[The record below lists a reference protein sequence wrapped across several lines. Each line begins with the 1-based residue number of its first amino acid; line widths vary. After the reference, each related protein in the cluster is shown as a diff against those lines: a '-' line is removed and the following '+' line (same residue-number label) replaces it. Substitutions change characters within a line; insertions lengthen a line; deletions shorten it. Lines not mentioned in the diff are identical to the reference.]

1 MAISNDLARG
11 LKKVDKD
18 LDFMMTC
25 FVEVLEQLDH
35 KDLAGTLPWMGKRK
49 LRGVQLF
56 SYRGVQAYSIAFQLL
71 NMVEENASAQSK
83 RLREDKHGLASDPG
97 SWGRALRALVDAG
110 LTDKQIAK
118 RLNRMRV
125 EPVLTAHPTEAKRA
139 TVLEI
144 HREIYKLLVRRENN
158 MWTAAEQR
166 AIREEIK
173 VALERLWRTGEFY
186 HQKPDVQSELRNI
199 NYFLSKV
206 FPDAVVSMDL
216 RLRQAWEEAGFDPA
230 RVEHPDSLPQV
241 VLGTWVGGDRDG
253 HPLVTAEVTTRALN
267 LFRSTAI
274 AICNERLE
282 TLGQRLS
289 LGDHLQSPPPV
300 FIRQVEKHAAA
311 HGEAGEAAI
320 KRNVGETWR
329 QYVNL
334 IHLRLPNPVGALGH
348 GQHATPEG
356 VIADLLFLRETLI
369 EVGAG
374 RIARAELDPLLR
386 FLRTFG
392 FHMAV
397 LDIRQN
403 SAFHDKAIGQ
413 LLAAT
418 GQDDANFAQWDES
431 RRLGFLDSE
440 LRSTRPFLR
449 EQASIGPEADAVV
462 ACHRALVTHIDHYG
476 SAGLG
481 SLIVSMTRSVSD
493 LLSVYLLA
501 REAGLTA
508 GGSDDAYCLLP
519 VVPLF
524 ETIGDLERSTGIM
537 DAFLSHPMTQRTL
550 KARRDAGLTDG
561 LTQQVMIGYSDS
573 NKDGGILA
581 SLWNLYRAQQN
592 LAAVGAKHGVR
603 IVFFHGRGGT
613 ISRGAGP
620 THRFIDALPQGS
632 IQGEMRV
639 TEQGESITQKYANH
653 ITAVNN
659 LELLTAGV
667 TQNTFLH
674 DVAVR
679 SEAAQAKV
687 MDRLAE
693 FSREAYQDLIRTPRF
708 IEFFRQATPIDV
720 IEASRIGSRPSRR
733 TGAASLEDLRA
744 IPWVFAWSQA
754 RFYLSGWYGVG
765 SALAR
770 LKEEDPK
777 GFEVIRK
784 NYDDWPPL
792 RYMLKNASTS
802 VLASNRSMMKLY
814 GGLVTD
820 KKLRSL
826 FLNRILAEH
835 NLARKML
842 DELSGSKLSEGRPR
856 LRKVIALR
864 ESAIDLLHE
873 QQVALL
879 KDWRKKVADGDRKEA
894 DALLPQ
900 MLLSLN
906 AIAAGLQATG

>member
-1 MAISNDLARG
+1 MAISTDLARG

-97 SWGRALRALVDAG
+97 SWGRALRALADAG

-216 RLRQAWEEAGFDPA
+216 RLRQAWEEAGFDPS
-230 RVEHPDSLPQV
+230 RVEHPDTLPQI

-253 HPLVTAEVTTRALN
+253 HPLVTSEVTTRALN

-329 QYVNL
+329 QYINL
-334 IHLRLPNPVGALGH
+334 IHLRLPNPVGELGH
-348 GQHATPEG
+348 GQHRTPEG

-462 ACHRALVTHIDHYG
+462 ACHRALVTHIDQYG

-508 GGSDDAYCLLP
+508 GGSEDAYCLLP

-592 LAAVGAKHGVR
+592 LAAVGEKHGVR

-693 FSREAYQDLIRTPRF
+693 FSREAYQELIRTPRF

>member
-1 MAISNDLARG
+1 
-11 LKKVDKD
+11 
-18 LDFMMTC
+18 MMTC

-230 RVEHPDSLPQV
+230 RVEHPDSLPQI

-311 HGEAGEAAI
+311 HGEAGEAAL
-320 KRNVGETWR
+320 KRNIGETWR

-334 IHLRLPNPVGALGH
+334 VRLRLPNPVGALGQ
-348 GQHATPEG
+348 GQHRTPEG

-462 ACHRALVTHIDHYG
+462 ACHRALATHIDHYG
-476 SAGLG
+476 AAGLG

-592 LAAVGAKHGVR
+592 LAAVGEKHGVR

>member
-1 MAISNDLARG
+1 
-11 LKKVDKD
+11 
-18 LDFMMTC
+18 
-25 FVEVLEQLDH
+25 
-35 KDLAGTLPWMGKRK
+35 
-49 LRGVQLF
+49 
-56 SYRGVQAYSIAFQLL
+56 
-71 NMVEENASAQSK
+71 
-83 RLREDKHGLASDPG
+83 
-97 SWGRALRALVDAG
+97 
-110 LTDKQIAK
+110 
-118 RLNRMRV
+118 MRV

-173 VALERLWRTGEFY
+173 VALERLWRTGEIY

-216 RLRQAWEEAGFDPA
+216 RLRQAWEEAGLDPA
-230 RVEHPDSLPQV
+230 RVEHPDSLPQI

-253 HPLVTAEVTTRALN
+253 HPLVTAEVTARALN

-311 HGEAGEAAI
+311 HGEAGEAAL
-320 KRNVGETWR
+320 KRNIGETWR

-334 IHLRLPNPVGALGH
+334 VRLRLPNTVGELGP
-348 GQHATPEG
+348 GQHRTPEG

-449 EQASIGPEADAVV
+449 EQASIGPEADAAV
-462 ACHRALVTHIDHYG
+462 ACHRALVTHIDQYG

-592 LAAVGAKHGVR
+592 LAAVGEKHGVR

-693 FSREAYQDLIRTPRF
+693 FSREAYQELIRTPRF

>member
-18 LDFMMTC
+18 LDFMMSC

-49 LRGVQLF
+49 LRGVQIF

-158 MWTAAEQR
+158 MWTVAEQR

-173 VALERLWRTGEFY
+173 VALERLWRTGEIY

-216 RLRQAWEEAGFDPA
+216 RLRQAWEEAGLDPS
-230 RVEHPDSLPQV
+230 RVEHPDSLPQI

-253 HPLVTAEVTTRALN
+253 HPLVTAEVTARALN

-311 HGEAGEAAI
+311 HGEAGEAAL
-320 KRNVGETWR
+320 KRNIGETWR

-334 IHLRLPNPVGALGH
+334 VRLRLPNTVGELGP
-348 GQHATPEG
+348 GQHRTPEG

-462 ACHRALVTHIDHYG
+462 ACHRTLVGHIEQYG
-476 SAGLG
+476 AAGLG

-592 LAAVGAKHGVR
+592 LAAVGEKHGVR

-667 TQNTFLH
+667 TQNTLLH

>member
-49 LRGVQLF
+49 LRGVQIF

-230 RVEHPDSLPQV
+230 RVEHPDSLPQI

-311 HGEAGEAAI
+311 HGEAGEAAL
-320 KRNVGETWR
+320 KRNIGETWR

-334 IHLRLPNPVGALGH
+334 VRLRLPNPVGALGQ
-348 GQHATPEG
+348 GQHRTPEG

-462 ACHRALVTHIDHYG
+462 ACHRALATHIDHYG
-476 SAGLG
+476 AAGLG

-592 LAAVGAKHGVR
+592 LAAVGEKHGVR

>member
-1 MAISNDLARG
+1 
-11 LKKVDKD
+11 
-18 LDFMMTC
+18 
-25 FVEVLEQLDH
+25 
-35 KDLAGTLPWMGKRK
+35 
-49 LRGVQLF
+49 
-56 SYRGVQAYSIAFQLL
+56 
-71 NMVEENASAQSK
+71 
-83 RLREDKHGLASDPG
+83 
-97 SWGRALRALVDAG
+97 
-110 LTDKQIAK
+110 
-118 RLNRMRV
+118 
-125 EPVLTAHPTEAKRA
+125 
-139 TVLEI
+139 
-144 HREIYKLLVRRENN
+144 

-230 RVEHPDSLPQV
+230 RVEHPDSLPQI

-311 HGEAGEAAI
+311 HGEAGEAALR
-320 KRNVGETWR
+320 RNVGETWR

-334 IHLRLPNPVGALGH
+334 IHLRLPNPVGALGQ
-348 GQHATPEG
+348 GQHRTPEG

-449 EQASIGPEADAVV
+449 EQASIGNEADAVV
-462 ACHRALVTHIDHYG
+462 ACHRALVTHIDQYG

-550 KARRDAGLTDG
+550 KARREAGLTDG

-592 LAAVGAKHGVR
+592 LAAVGEKHGVR

-679 SEAAQAKV
+679 SETAQAKV

>member
-97 SWGRALRALVDAG
+97 SWGRALRALADAG

-311 HGEAGEAAI
+311 HGEAGEAAL
-320 KRNVGETWR
+320 KRNIGETWR

-334 IHLRLPNPVGALGH
+334 VHLRLPNPVGELGH
-348 GQHATPEG
+348 GQHRTPEG
-356 VIADLLFLRETLI
+356 VIADLLFLRETLV

-413 LLAAT
+413 LLAGT
-418 GQDDANFAQWDES
+418 GQDDAHFAQWDES

-440 LRSTRPFLR
+440 LRSTRPFMR

-462 ACHRALVTHIDHYG
+462 ACHRALVTHIDQYG

-592 LAAVGAKHGVR
+592 LAAVGEKHGVR
-603 IVFFHGRGGT
+603 IIFFHGRGGT

-679 SEAAQAKV
+679 SETAQAKV

>member
-97 SWGRALRALVDAG
+97 SWGRALRALAAAG

-158 MWTAAEQR
+158 MWTVAEQR

-230 RVEHPDSLPQV
+230 RVEHPDTLPQI

-311 HGEAGEAAI
+311 HGEAGEAAL

-334 IHLRLPNPVGALGH
+334 IHLRLPNPVGELGH
-348 GQHATPEG
+348 GQHRTPEG

-392 FHMAV
+392 FHMAI

-462 ACHRALVTHIDHYG
+462 ACHRALVTHIDQYG
-476 SAGLG
+476 AAGLG

-592 LAAVGAKHGVR
+592 LAAVGEKHGVR

-693 FSREAYQDLIRTPRF
+693 FSREAYQELIHTPRF

-784 NYDDWPPL
+784 NFDDWPPL

>member
-11 LKKVDKD
+11 LKKVDQD
-18 LDFMMTC
+18 LAFMMGC
-25 FVEVLEQLDH
+25 FVEVLEQLEH

-49 LRGVQLF
+49 LRGVQIF

-83 RLREDKHGLASDPG
+83 RLRESKHGLASDPG
-97 SWGRALRALVDAG
+97 SWGRALKRLRDSG
-110 LTDKQIAK
+110 LSDKQVAK
-118 RLNRMRV
+118 RLNRIRV

-144 HREIYKLLVRRENN
+144 HREIYKLLVRRENS
-158 MWTAAEQR
+158 MWTVAEQR
-166 AIREEIK
+166 AIRDEIK

-186 HQKPDVQSELRNI
+186 QQKPDVQSELRNI

-206 FPDAVVSMDL
+206 FPDALVSMDL
-216 RLRQAWEEAGFDPA
+216 RLRQAWEEAGFSADKI
-230 RVEHPDSLPQV
+230 EHPDSMPMIT
-241 VLGTWVGGDRDG
+241 LGTWVGGDRDG

-267 LFRSTAI
+267 LFRSTALAI
-274 AICNERLE
+274 ANERLE

-289 LGDHLQSPPPV
+289 LGDHLQLPPAV
-300 FIRQVEKHAAA
+300 FVKQVEKHAAVQ
-311 HGEAGEAAI
+311 GEAGEAAL
-320 KRNVGETWR
+320 KRNIGETWR
-329 QYVNL
+329 QYINL
-334 IHLRLPNPVGALGH
+334 IRLRLPETVGESAPGKH
-348 GQHATPEG
+348 KTPDG

-374 RIARAELDPLLR
+374 NIARYELDPLIR

-392 FHMAV
+392 FHMAT

-413 LLAAT
+413 LMEAAGLT
-418 GQDDANFAQWDES
+418 DTDYARWDES

-440 LRSTRPFLR
+440 LRSTRPFIR
-449 EQASIGPEADAVV
+449 EQASIGPEADAVI
-462 ACHRALVTHIDHYG
+462 ACHRALGEHIKQYG

-481 SLIVSMTRSVSD
+481 ALIVSMTRSVSD

-508 GGSDDAYCLLP
+508 GGAEDAYCLLP

-524 ETIGDLERSTGIM
+524 ETIDDLERSTAIL
-537 DAFLSHPMTQRTL
+537 DAFLSHPMTRRTL
-550 KARRDAGLTDG
+550 EMRRDTGVTDG
-561 LTQQVMIGYSDS
+561 LAQQVMIGYSDS

-581 SLWNLYRAQQN
+581 SLWNLYRAQLN
-592 LAAVGAKHGVR
+592 LTAVGAKHGVR

-620 THRFIDALPQGS
+620 THRFIDALPPGS
-632 IQGEMRV
+632 INGELRV

-659 LELLTAGV
+659 LELLSAGV
-667 TQNTFLH
+667 TQNTLLNEAVEAD
-674 DVAVR
+674 DVAL
-679 SEAAQAKV
+679 SKV

-693 FSREAYQDLIRTPRF
+693 FSREAYQGLIRTPKF

-770 LKEEDPK
+770 MKEEDPK
-777 GFEVIRK
+777 GFELLRK
-784 NYDDWPPL
+784 HYDSWAPL

-802 VLASNRSMMKLY
+802 VMAANRSMMKLY
-814 GGLVTD
+814 GSMVTD
-820 KKLRSL
+820 KKLRNQ
-826 FLNRILAEH
+826 FLGRILAEH
-835 NLARKML
+835 SLTRKML
-842 DELSGSKLSEGRPR
+842 NDLSDSKLTEGRPR
-856 LRKVIALR
+856 LRKVIMLR
-864 ESAIDLLHE
+864 EAAIDLLHE

-879 KDWRKKVADGDRKEA
+879 KDWRKKLADGERKEA
-894 DALLPQ
+894 EALLPQ

>member
-25 FVEVLEQLDH
+25 FVEVLEQLGH

-49 LRGVQLF
+49 LRGVQIF

-97 SWGRALRALVDAG
+97 SWGRALRALVAAG

-173 VALERLWRTGEFY
+173 VALERLWRTGEIY

-216 RLRQAWEEAGFDPA
+216 RLRQAWEEAGLDPD

-253 HPLVTAEVTTRALN
+253 HPLVTAEVTARALN

-289 LGDHLQSPPPV
+289 LGDHLQAPPAV
-300 FIRQVEKHAAA
+300 FSRQVEKHAAA
-311 HGEAGEAAI
+311 HGEAGEAAL
-320 KRNVGETWR
+320 KRNIGETWR

-334 IHLRLPNPVGALGH
+334 VRLRLPNAVGELGP
-348 GQHATPEG
+348 GQHRSPEG

-462 ACHRALVTHIDHYG
+462 ACHRTLVEHIEQYG

-592 LAAVGAKHGVR
+592 LAAVGEKHGVR

-667 TQNTFLH
+667 TQNTLLH

-765 SALAR
+765 SGLAR

-777 GFEVIRK
+777 GFEIIRK
-784 NYDDWPPL
+784 NYDDWAPL

-820 KKLRSL
+820 KKLRAL

-835 NLARKML
+835 NLARRML

-879 KDWRKKVADGDRKEA
+879 KEWRKTVAEGDRKEA
-894 DALLPQ
+894 EALLPQ

>member
-25 FVEVLEQLDH
+25 FVEVLEQLGH

-83 RLREDKHGLASDPG
+83 RLREDKYGLASDPG
-97 SWGRALRALVDAG
+97 SWGRALRALIAAG

-144 HREIYKLLVRRENN
+144 HREIYKLLVRRENK

-186 HQKPDVQSELRNI
+186 NQKPEVQSELRNI

-216 RLRQAWEEAGFDPA
+216 RLRQAWEEAGLDPD
-230 RVEHPDSLPQV
+230 RVEHPDSLPQI

-253 HPLVTAEVTTRALN
+253 HPLVTAEVTARALN
-267 LFRSTAI
+267 LFRVTAI
-274 AICNERLE
+274 SICNERLE

-289 LGDHLQSPPPV
+289 LGDHLQQPPAV
-300 FIRQVEKHAAA
+300 FIRQVEKHAVA
-311 HGEAGEAAI
+311 HGEAGEAAL
-320 KRNVGETWR
+320 KRNIGETWR

-334 IHLRLPNPVGALGH
+334 TRLRMPNPVGTLGP
-348 GQHATPEG
+348 GQHRTPEG

-374 RIARAELDPLLR
+374 RIARSELDPLLR

-403 SAFHDKAIGQ
+403 SAFHDKAVGQ
-413 LLAAT
+413 LLAAA
-418 GQDDANFAQWDES
+418 GQDDAQFAQWDES

-449 EQASIGPEADAVV
+449 EQSSIAPEADAVV
-462 ACHRALVTHIDHYG
+462 ACHRALATHIDQYG

-550 KARRDAGLTDG
+550 KARRDAGQTDG

-592 LAAVGAKHGVR
+592 LTAVGEKHGVR

-667 TQNTFLH
+667 TQNTLLH

-679 SEAAQAKV
+679 NETAQAKV

-777 GFEVIRK
+777 GFEIICK
-784 NYDDWPPL
+784 NCDDSPPL

-802 VLASNRSMMKLY
+802 VLASNRSMMRLY
-814 GGLVTD
+814 GGLVAE
-820 KKLRSL
+820 KKLRKP

-835 NLARKML
+835 SLARKML

-894 DALLPQ
+894 DELLPQ

>member
-1 MAISNDLARG
+1 
-11 LKKVDKD
+11 
-18 LDFMMTC
+18 
-25 FVEVLEQLDH
+25 
-35 KDLAGTLPWMGKRK
+35 
-49 LRGVQLF
+49 
-56 SYRGVQAYSIAFQLL
+56 
-71 NMVEENASAQSK
+71 
-83 RLREDKHGLASDPG
+83 
-97 SWGRALRALVDAG
+97 
-110 LTDKQIAK
+110 
-118 RLNRMRV
+118 
-125 EPVLTAHPTEAKRA
+125 
-139 TVLEI
+139 
-144 HREIYKLLVRRENN
+144 
-158 MWTAAEQR
+158 
-166 AIREEIK
+166 
-173 VALERLWRTGEFY
+173 
-186 HQKPDVQSELRNI
+186 
-199 NYFLSKV
+199 
-206 FPDAVVSMDL
+206 MDL
-216 RLRQAWEEAGFDPA
+216 RLRQAWEEAGFDPS
-230 RVEHPDSLPQV
+230 RVEHPDTLPQI

-320 KRNVGETWR
+320 KRNIGETWR

-334 IHLRLPNPVGALGH
+334 IHLRLPNPVGALGQ
-348 GQHATPEG
+348 GQHRTPEG

-403 SAFHDKAIGQ
+403 SAFHDKAISQ

-462 ACHRALVTHIDHYG
+462 ACHRALVTHIDQYG

-603 IVFFHGRGGT
+603 IIFFHGRGGT

-667 TQNTFLH
+667 TQNTLLH

-814 GGLVTD
+814 GALVTD

>member
-97 SWGRALRALVDAG
+97 SWGRALRALVAAG

-230 RVEHPDSLPQV
+230 RVEHPDALPQI

-289 LGDHLQSPPPV
+289 LGDHLQEPPAV

-311 HGEAGEAAI
+311 HGEAGEAAL

-334 IHLRLPNPVGALGH
+334 IHLRLPNPVGALGQ
-348 GQHATPEG
+348 GQHRTPEG

-418 GQDDANFAQWDES
+418 GQDDADFAHWDES

-462 ACHRALVTHIDHYG
+462 ACHRALATHIDHYG
-476 SAGLG
+476 AAGLG

-524 ETIGDLERSTGIM
+524 ETIGDLERSTAIM
-537 DAFLSHPMTQRTL
+537 EAFLSHPMTQRTL

-592 LAAVGAKHGVR
+592 LAAVGQKHGVR

>member
-18 LDFMMTC
+18 LDFMMSC

-49 LRGVQLF
+49 LRGVQIF

-173 VALERLWRTGEFY
+173 VALERLWRTGEIY

-216 RLRQAWEEAGFDPA
+216 RLRQAWEEAGLDPA
-230 RVEHPDSLPQV
+230 RVEHPDSLPQI

-253 HPLVTAEVTTRALN
+253 HPLVTAEVTARALN

-311 HGEAGEAAI
+311 HGEAGEAAL
-320 KRNVGETWR
+320 KRNIGETWR

-334 IHLRLPNPVGALGH
+334 VRLRLPNTVGELGP
-348 GQHATPEG
+348 GQHRTPEG

-418 GQDDANFAQWDES
+418 GQEDANFAQWDES

-462 ACHRALVTHIDHYG
+462 ACHRTLVEHIEQYG

-592 LAAVGAKHGVR
+592 LAAVGEKHGVR

-667 TQNTFLH
+667 TQNTLLH
-674 DVAVR
+674 DVAIR

-814 GGLVTD
+814 GSLVTD

>member
-230 RVEHPDSLPQV
+230 RVEHPDTLPQI

-334 IHLRLPNPVGALGH
+334 IHLRLPNPVGALGQ
-348 GQHATPEG
+348 GQHRTPEG

-462 ACHRALVTHIDHYG
+462 ACHRALVTHIDQYG

-592 LAAVGAKHGVR
+592 LAAVGEKHGVR

-777 GFEVIRK
+777 GFEIIRK

>member
-97 SWGRALRALVDAG
+97 SWGRALRALADAG

-216 RLRQAWEEAGFDPA
+216 RLRQAWEEAGFDPS
-230 RVEHPDSLPQV
+230 RVEHPDTLPQI

-311 HGEAGEAAI
+311 HGEAGEAAL
-320 KRNVGETWR
+320 KRNIGETWR

-334 IHLRLPNPVGALGH
+334 IHLRLPNPVGELGH
-348 GQHATPEG
+348 GQHPTPEG

-403 SAFHDKAIGQ
+403 SAFHDKAISQ

-418 GQDDANFAQWDES
+418 GQEDANFAQWDES

-462 ACHRALVTHIDHYG
+462 ACHRALVTHIDQYG

-603 IVFFHGRGGT
+603 IIFFHGRGGT

-777 GFEVIRK
+777 GFEIIRK

>member
-230 RVEHPDSLPQV
+230 RVEHPDSLPQI

-334 IHLRLPNPVGALGH
+334 IHLRLPNPVGALGQ
-348 GQHATPEG
+348 GQHRTPEG

-449 EQASIGPEADAVV
+449 EQASIGNEADAVV
-462 ACHRALVTHIDHYG
+462 ACHRALVTHIDQYG

-592 LAAVGAKHGVR
+592 LAAVGEKHGVR

-679 SEAAQAKV
+679 SETAQAKV

>member
-18 LDFMMTC
+18 LDFMMSC

-49 LRGVQLF
+49 LRGVQIF

-173 VALERLWRTGEFY
+173 VALERLWRTGEIY

-216 RLRQAWEEAGFDPA
+216 RLRQAWEEAGLDPA
-230 RVEHPDSLPQV
+230 RVEHPDSLPQI

-311 HGEAGEAAI
+311 HGEAGEAAL
-320 KRNVGETWR
+320 KRNIGETWR

-334 IHLRLPNPVGALGH
+334 VRLRLPNTVGELGP
-348 GQHATPEG
+348 GQHRTPEG

-462 ACHRALVTHIDHYG
+462 ACHRALVTHIDQYG

-537 DAFLSHPMTQRTL
+537 EAFLSHPMTQRTL

-592 LAAVGAKHGVR
+592 LAAVGEKHGVR

-667 TQNTFLH
+667 TQNTLLH
-674 DVAVR
+674 DVAIR

-814 GGLVTD
+814 GSLVTD

>member
-97 SWGRALRALVDAG
+97 SWGRALRTLVDAG

-216 RLRQAWEEAGFDPA
+216 RLRQAWEEAGFDPD

-289 LGDHLQSPPPV
+289 LGDHLQEPPPV

-320 KRNVGETWR
+320 RRNVGETWR

-334 IHLRLPNPVGALGH
+334 IRLRLPNPVGALGH
-348 GQHATPEG
+348 GQHPTPEG

-403 SAFHDKAIGQ
+403 SAFHYKAIGQ

-418 GQDDANFAQWDES
+418 GQDDAHFAQWDES

-462 ACHRALVTHIDHYG
+462 ACHRALATHIDHYG

-501 REAGLTA
+501 REAGLTE

-537 DAFLSHPMTQRTL
+537 NAFLSHPMTQRTL
-550 KARRDAGLTDG
+550 KARRDAGLTEG

-639 TEQGESITQKYANH
+639 TEQGESITKKYDNH

-659 LELLTAGV
+659 LELLAAGV

-674 DVAVR
+674 DVAIR

-693 FSREAYQDLIRTPRF
+693 FSREAYQELIRTPRF

-720 IEASRIGSRPSRR
+720 IEASRIGSRPSLR

-777 GFEVIRK
+777 GFEVIRR

-802 VLASNRSMMKLY
+802 VLASNRSMMRLY

-820 KKLRSL
+820 KKLRAL

-835 NLARKML
+835 SLARKML

-900 MLLSLN
+900 MLISLN

>member
-97 SWGRALRALVDAG
+97 SWGRALRALAAAG

-216 RLRQAWEEAGFDPA
+216 RLRQAWEEAGFDPS
-230 RVEHPDSLPQV
+230 RVEHPDTLPQI

-334 IHLRLPNPVGALGH
+334 IHLRLPNPVGALGQ
-348 GQHATPEG
+348 GQHRTPEG

-403 SAFHDKAIGQ
+403 SAFHDKAISQ

-418 GQDDANFAQWDES
+418 GQEDANFAQWDES

-462 ACHRALVTHIDHYG
+462 ACHRALVTHIDQYG

-603 IVFFHGRGGT
+603 IIFFHGRGGT

-777 GFEVIRK
+777 GFEIIRK

>member
-97 SWGRALRALVDAG
+97 SWGRALRALADAG

-216 RLRQAWEEAGFDPA
+216 RLRQAWEEAGFDPD

-289 LGDHLQSPPPV
+289 LGDHLQEPPAV

-348 GQHATPEG
+348 GQHPTPEG
-356 VIADLLFLRETLI
+356 VIADLLFLRDTLI

-418 GQDDANFAQWDES
+418 GQADAHFAQWDES

-440 LRSTRPFLR
+440 LRSTRPFMR

-462 ACHRALVTHIDHYG
+462 ACHRALATHIDHYG

-592 LAAVGAKHGVR
+592 LAAVGEKHGVR

-693 FSREAYQDLIRTPRF
+693 FSREAYQDLITTPRF
-708 IEFFRQATPIDV
+708 IDFFRQATPIDV

-820 KKLRSL
+820 KKLRGL

-835 NLARKML
+835 GLARKML

-864 ESAIDLLHE
+864 EEAIDLLHE

-894 DALLPQ
+894 EALLPQ

>member
-230 RVEHPDSLPQV
+230 RVEHPDTLPQI

-311 HGEAGEAAI
+311 HGEAGEAAL

-334 IHLRLPNPVGALGH
+334 IHLRLPNPVGELGH
-348 GQHATPEG
+348 GQHRTPEG

-392 FHMAV
+392 FHMAI

-462 ACHRALVTHIDHYG
+462 ACHRALVTHIDQYG
-476 SAGLG
+476 AAGLG

-592 LAAVGAKHGVR
+592 LAAVGEKHGVR

-693 FSREAYQDLIRTPRF
+693 FSREAYQELIHTPRF

-784 NYDDWPPL
+784 NFDDWPPL

>member
-230 RVEHPDSLPQV
+230 RVEHPDSLPQI

-311 HGEAGEAAI
+311 HGEAGEAALR
-320 KRNVGETWR
+320 RNVGETWR

-334 IHLRLPNPVGALGH
+334 IHLRLPNPVGALGQ
-348 GQHATPEG
+348 GQHRTPEG

-449 EQASIGPEADAVV
+449 EQASIGNEADAVV
-462 ACHRALVTHIDHYG
+462 ACHRALVTHIDQYG

-550 KARRDAGLTDG
+550 KARREAGLTDG

-592 LAAVGAKHGVR
+592 LAAVGEKHGVR

-679 SEAAQAKV
+679 SETAQAKV

-693 FSREAYQDLIRTPRF
+693 FSREAYQELIRTPRF

>member
-230 RVEHPDSLPQV
+230 RVEHPDSLPQI

-311 HGEAGEAAI
+311 HGEAGEAALR
-320 KRNVGETWR
+320 RNVGETWR

-334 IHLRLPNPVGALGH
+334 IHLRLPNPVGALGQ
-348 GQHATPEG
+348 GQHRTPEG

-449 EQASIGPEADAVV
+449 EQASIGNEADAVV
-462 ACHRALVTHIDHYG
+462 ACHRALVTHIDQYG

-592 LAAVGAKHGVR
+592 LAAVGEKHGVR

-679 SEAAQAKV
+679 SETAQAKV

-693 FSREAYQDLIRTPRF
+693 FSREAYQELIRTPRF

>member
-97 SWGRALRALVDAG
+97 SWGRALRALVAAG

-230 RVEHPDSLPQV
+230 RVEHPDALPQI

-289 LGDHLQSPPPV
+289 LGDHLQEPPAV

-311 HGEAGEAAI
+311 HGEAGEAAL

-334 IHLRLPNPVGALGH
+334 IHLRLPNPVGALGQ
-348 GQHATPEG
+348 GQHRTPEG

-418 GQDDANFAQWDES
+418 GQADADFAHWDES

-462 ACHRALVTHIDHYG
+462 ACHRALATHIDHYG
-476 SAGLG
+476 AAGLG

-524 ETIGDLERSTGIM
+524 ETIGDLERSTAIM
-537 DAFLSHPMTQRTL
+537 EAFLSHPMTQRTL

-592 LAAVGAKHGVR
+592 LAAVGQKHGVR

>member
-230 RVEHPDSLPQV
+230 RVEHPDSLPQI

-311 HGEAGEAAI
+311 HGEAGEAAL

-334 IHLRLPNPVGALGH
+334 IHLRLPNPVGALGQ
-348 GQHATPEG
+348 GQHRTPEG

-418 GQDDANFAQWDES
+418 GQDDANFAHWDES

-462 ACHRALVTHIDHYG
+462 ACHRALVTHIDQYG
-476 SAGLG
+476 AAGLG

-592 LAAVGAKHGVR
+592 LAAVGEKHGVR

-693 FSREAYQDLIRTPRF
+693 FSREAYQELIHTPRF

>member
-49 LRGVQLF
+49 LRGVQIF

-83 RLREDKHGLASDPG
+83 RLREDKQGLASDPG
-97 SWGRALRALVDAG
+97 SWGRAFRALVAAG

-173 VALERLWRTGEFY
+173 VALERLWRTGEIY

-230 RVEHPDSLPQV
+230 RVEHPDSLPQI

-311 HGEAGEAAI
+311 HREAGEAAL
-320 KRNVGETWR
+320 KRNIGETWR

-334 IHLRLPNPVGALGH
+334 IHLRLPNPVGELGH
-348 GQHATPEG
+348 GQHRTPEG

-462 ACHRALVTHIDHYG
+462 ACHRALVEHIDQYG

-603 IVFFHGRGGT
+603 IIFFHGRGGT

-667 TQNTFLH
+667 TQNTLLH

>member
-230 RVEHPDSLPQV
+230 RVEHPDSLPQI

-311 HGEAGEAAI
+311 HGEAGEAAL

-334 IHLRLPNPVGALGH
+334 IHLRLPNPVGALGQ
-348 GQHATPEG
+348 GQHRTPEG

-462 ACHRALVTHIDHYG
+462 ACHRALATHIDHYG
-476 SAGLG
+476 AAGLG

-524 ETIGDLERSTGIM
+524 ETIGDLERSTAIM
-537 DAFLSHPMTQRTL
+537 EAFLSHPMTQRTL

-592 LAAVGAKHGVR
+592 LAAVGQKHGVR

>member
-230 RVEHPDSLPQV
+230 RVEHPDSLPQI

-311 HGEAGEAAI
+311 HGEAGEAAL

-334 IHLRLPNPVGALGH
+334 IHLRLPNPVGALGQ
-348 GQHATPEG
+348 GQHRTPEG

-449 EQASIGPEADAVV
+449 EQASIGNEADAVV
-462 ACHRALVTHIDHYG
+462 ACHRALVTHIDQYG

-550 KARRDAGLTDG
+550 KARREAGLTDG

-592 LAAVGAKHGVR
+592 LAAVGEKHGVR

>member
-18 LDFMMTC
+18 LDFMMSC

-49 LRGVQLF
+49 LRGVQIF

-173 VALERLWRTGEFY
+173 VALERLWRTGEIY

-216 RLRQAWEEAGFDPA
+216 RLRQAWEEAGLDPA
-230 RVEHPDSLPQV
+230 RVEHPDSLPQI

-253 HPLVTAEVTTRALN
+253 HPLVTAEVTARALN

-311 HGEAGEAAI
+311 HGEAGEAAL

-334 IHLRLPNPVGALGH
+334 VRLRLPNTVGELGP
-348 GQHATPEG
+348 GQHRTPEG

-462 ACHRALVTHIDHYG
+462 ACHRTLVEHIEQYG

-592 LAAVGAKHGVR
+592 LAAVGEKHGVR

-667 TQNTFLH
+667 TQNTLLH
-674 DVAVR
+674 DVAIR

-814 GGLVTD
+814 GSLVTD

>member
-1 MAISNDLARG
+1 MAISTDLARG

-230 RVEHPDSLPQV
+230 RVEHPDSLPQI

-334 IHLRLPNPVGALGH
+334 IHLRLPNPVGALGQ
-348 GQHATPEG
+348 GQHRTPEG

-449 EQASIGPEADAVV
+449 EQASIGNEADAVV
-462 ACHRALVTHIDHYG
+462 ACHRALVTHIDQYG

-592 LAAVGAKHGVR
+592 LAAVGEKHGVR

-679 SEAAQAKV
+679 SETAQAKV

>member
-230 RVEHPDSLPQV
+230 RVEHPDSLPQI

-311 HGEAGEAAI
+311 HGEAGEAAL
-320 KRNVGETWR
+320 KRNIGETWR

-334 IHLRLPNPVGALGH
+334 VRLRLPNPVGALGQ
-348 GQHATPEG
+348 GQHRTPEG

-462 ACHRALVTHIDHYG
+462 ACHRALATHIDHYG
-476 SAGLG
+476 AAGLG

-592 LAAVGAKHGVR
+592 LAAVGEKHGVR

>member
-158 MWTAAEQR
+158 MWTVAEQR

-230 RVEHPDSLPQV
+230 RVEHPDSLPQI

-311 HGEAGEAAI
+311 HGEAGEAAL

-334 IHLRLPNPVGALGH
+334 IHLRLPNPVGELGH
-348 GQHATPEG
+348 GQHRTPEG

-392 FHMAV
+392 FHMAI

-462 ACHRALVTHIDHYG
+462 ACHRALVTHIDQYG
-476 SAGLG
+476 AAGLG

-592 LAAVGAKHGVR
+592 LAAVGEKHGVR

-693 FSREAYQDLIRTPRF
+693 FSREAYQELIHTPRF

-784 NYDDWPPL
+784 NFDDWPPL

>member
-1 MAISNDLARG
+1 MAISTDLARG

-18 LDFMMTC
+18 LDFMMGC
-25 FVEVLEQLDH
+25 FVEVLEQLEH

-49 LRGVQLF
+49 LRGVQIF

-83 RLREDKHGLASDPG
+83 RLREDKFGLASDPG
-97 SWGRALRALVDAG
+97 SWGRAFQTLRSADI
-110 LTDKQIAK
+110 TDKQIAK
-118 RLNRMRV
+118 RLARVRV

-166 AIREEIK
+166 AIRDEIK

-230 RVEHPDSLPQV
+230 RVEHPDTLPQI

-311 HGEAGEAAI
+311 HGEAGEAALR
-320 KRNVGETWR
+320 RNVGETWR

-334 IHLRLPNPVGALGH
+334 IHLRLPNPVGALGQ
-348 GQHATPEG
+348 GQHRTPEG

-449 EQASIGPEADAVV
+449 EQASIGNEADAVV
-462 ACHRALVTHIDHYG
+462 ACHRALVTHIDQYG

-592 LAAVGAKHGVR
+592 LAAVGEKHGVR

>member
-230 RVEHPDSLPQV
+230 RVEHPDSLPQI

-334 IHLRLPNPVGALGH
+334 IHLRLPNPVGALGQ
-348 GQHATPEG
+348 GQHRTPEG

-403 SAFHDKAIGQ
+403 SAFHDKAISQ

-462 ACHRALVTHIDHYG
+462 ACHRALVTHIDQYG

-592 LAAVGAKHGVR
+592 LAAIGEKHGVR

-777 GFEVIRK
+777 GFEIIRK